1 MPFQAVPDCAQAVIR
16 CNRNSQEMVNVLHFH
31 HSAGYGQTDIN
42 NLAADIDASVGSH
55 YVIAMA
61 PSVGYLSTDVKGL
74 ALVNDLTHSV
84 ATNAGAGS
92 MSGVDNLPS
101 NVTWVA
107 TLRSAFTGRSAR
119 GRFYTMPFTDLG
131 LASINAVT
139 STFATAIIAFLEDVQ
154 ARVTTNGWE
163 MVVVSRFHNKTPR
176 DPGIFFPITDIVA
189 RNLLTDSQR
198 GRLTRGH

>member
-1 MPFQAVPDCAQAVIR
+1 
-16 CNRNSQEMVNVLHFH
+16 
-31 HSAGYGQTDIN
+31 
-42 NLAADIDASVGSH
+42 
-55 YVIAMA
+55 
-61 PSVGYLSTDVKGL
+61 
-74 ALVNDLTHSV
+74 
-84 ATNAGAGS
+84 

>member
-16 CNRNSQEMVNVLHFH
+16 CNRNSQEMVNILHFYH
-31 HSAGYGQTDIN
+31 PLGYTQSDLDA
-42 NLAADIDASVGSH
+42 LAAAVDSQVGAH
-55 YVIAMA
+55 YIHSMA

-74 ALVNDLTHSV
+74 ALVNDLTSIDSTSV
-84 ATNAGAGS
+84 GS
-92 MSGVDNLPS
+92 GDMSGVDNLPS

-107 TLRSAFTGRSAR
+107 TLRSAYTGRSAR

-139 STFATAIIAFLEDVQ
+139 STFATSVITFLNDVVAQ
-154 ARVTTNGWE
+154 ALLAGWT
-163 MVVVSRFHNKTPR
+163 MVVVSRFHNKAPR
-176 DPGIFFPITDIVA
+176 TTGIYFPITNITA
-189 RNLLTDSQR
+189 RNYLTDSQR